1 MQCNVKNYWLPQHE
15 RTWCRWGSQCAIQ
28 PSAQQHHAQ
37 ELFQSGLTHWLSHSA
52 FQSLP
57 FFLLNFCRSFHGMLD
72 AIQRTEANTPLVPLF
87 GGVNQGLPPFSS
99 WQRQVGNYWFDQQQP
114 VSKNQRP
121 LLRLPSS
128 KEWKIRWARADRFHT
143 SYNSCFFFSFIHS
156 FLHFFHKF
164 HHQGHELH
172 GFFSEAWITTAFG
185 SLSRGVC
192 GLLGGLSLSWVLRW
206 RSDASLAVSASP
218 GFCGGGLAASLVVSA
233 LPGFCGGGVA
243 ASLSGSISLLM
254 GSGVGT
260 LAHPLDEVFLKRPKG
275 LSTFDS
281 LPSSFLTFF

>member
-15 RTWCRWGSQCAIQ
+15 RTWCRCGSQCAIQ

-143 SYNSCFFFSFIHS
+143 SYNSCFFFSFILFCIPFINS
-156 FLHFFHKF
+156 IIKAMNSMD
-164 HHQGHELH
+164 
-172 GFFSEAWITTAFG
+172 FSVKLE
-185 SLSRGVC
+185 SPPPL
-192 GLLGGLSLSWVLRW
+192 GLCPGESA
-206 RSDASLAVSASP
+206 ASLVVSACP
-218 GFCGGGLAASLVVSA
+218 GFCGGGLTPPWRSQLHLGSA
-233 LPGFCGGGVA
+233 V
-243 ASLSGSISLLM
+243 
-254 GSGVGT
+254 
-260 LAHPLDEVFLKRPKG
+260 EV
-275 LSTFDS
+275 
-281 LPSSFLTFF
+281 